1 MNVTAIYMLYFVGV
15 ASLAWEGLGWL
26 SSRGLI
32 SWRVP
37 LISPVMR
44 YNGRLWLF
52 WPWLWGVL
60 PGHWWYWNAAPERA
74 WIILVCLTAGLV
86 TVDGWRR
93 LHGDLPPK
101 QAPFLTFLLGIAV
114 GAACWAMG
122 Y

>member
-1 MNVTAIYMLYFVGV
+1 VDITAIVLTYV
-15 ASLAWEGLGWL
+15 AGFGLIWEGLGMA
-26 SSRGLI
+26 SGRGWI
-32 SWRVP
+32 PWRIP

-44 YNGRLWLF
+44 YNGRLWLI

-60 PGHWWYWNAAPERA
+60 PGHWWYWVGAPENA
-74 WIILVCLTAGLV
+74 WIILLLLTTGLI

-101 QAPFLTFLLGIAV
+101 QAPFVVFLLGIAA
-114 GAACWAMG
+114 GALCWAMG

>member
-1 MNVTAIYMLYFVGV
+1 MDITGV
-15 ASLAWEGLGWL
+15 VLTCIAAFGLLWEGLGMA
-26 SSRGLI
+26 SRRGWI
-32 SWRVP
+32 PWRIP

-44 YNGRLWLF
+44 YNGRLWLI

-60 PGHWWYWNAAPERA
+60 PGHWWYWVTAGDGL
-74 WIILVCLTAGLV
+74 WVILLCLTLALIA
-86 TVDGWRR
+86 VDGWRR

-101 QAPFLTFLLGIAV
+101 QAPFIVFLLGIVA